1 MPMPPTGSDDL
12 HFEIDAGVA
21 LLTLNRPAARNA
33 FSGAMGE
40 ALGAAYRR
48 CDTDDAV
55 RAVVLTGA
63 GDAFCVGADLAA
75 GEDTFASPDAVPD
88 FSAAAFDPPAFAIRK
103 PVIAAVNGHAIGL
116 GFTMALQ
123 CDLRVMAREGK
134 YGAVQVRRGV
144 MPDAYAHYTLPR
156 IVGQTRAAELLL
168 TGRKVDGAEAERLGL
183 ASCVLPAVEV
193 LPRALEIA
201 RDLAAHTAPLSV
213 AFSKRLLW
221 ESWGLDPAGVEL
233 RETALHHLLMGRPD
247 AVEGVVAYLERR
259 PPRWQGSV
267 SRDWPE
273 PWPGRSTRSRS
284 TRGDGSR

>member
-1 MPMPPTGSDDL
+1 MAAAPTDDL
-12 HFEIDAGVA
+12 LFDLSDGVA
-21 LLTLNRPAARNA
+21 RITLNRPAQRNA

-48 CDTDDAV
+48 CDEDDAV

-63 GDAFCVGADLAA
+63 GEAFCVGADLAA
-75 GEDTFASPDAVPD
+75 GEQTFASPEQAD

-123 CDLRVMAREGK
+123 CDLRVMAREAK

-144 MPDAYAHYTLPR
+144 MPDAYAHFTLPR
-156 IVGQTRAAELLL
+156 LVGATRAAELLL
-168 TGRKVDGAEAERLGL
+168 TGRKVDGDEALRLGL
-183 ASCVLPAVEV
+183 ATCVVPASEV

-221 ESWGLDPAGVEL
+221 QSFGLDAAAVER
-233 RETALHHLLMGRPD
+233 RETALHHRLMGAPD
-247 AVEGVVAYLERR
+247 AVEGVMAYLERR
-259 PPRWQGSV
+259 APEWKLSV
-267 SRDWPE
+267 TRDWPA
-273 PWPGRSTRSRS
+273 WPE
-284 TRGDGSR
+284 